1 MRRKLFSVIGTLLLT
16 VLGLAAPLRAQ
27 IIPQDEL
34 PPPPPPRPRRVEP
47 TPTPTPV
54 PAPTND
60 DAANVAVGDDEIIR
74 VSSNLVVV
82 PVSVSDGLGN
92 PVLGLKV
99 TDFRLQE
106 EGRAKEI
113 ASIGDPG
120 QVPLDIAL
128 LLDVSGSVNAR
139 FDFEVAA
146 ASRFLREVMR
156 PGDQAAVFTI
166 GDKPKLIQDLSSAET
181 ALASLN
187 NVAPARGATAFYDTV
202 ADAIDQLRNKSTT
215 RRRRVL
221 VVISDGVDNFSNR
234 VQRAIGNTA
243 ESQTRLQDVAF
254 TVRERERGFLQQEL
268 QRAETVFYSI
278 NPSASIL
285 HLDIPAAQT
294 QSGMEKMAQATG
306 GNSFIPRTEPELDTA
321 FRQIASE
328 LRSQYLL
335 QYYANDDA
343 PDGQYLRINV
353 STPAQPNYII
363 RARQGYYA
371 KRR

>member
-1 MRRKLFSVIGTLLLT
+1 MKRKLFSTLAVLMLL

-27 IIPQDEL
+27 ILSPDEV

-47 TPTPTPV
+47 TPTPTPASV
-54 PAPTND
+54 PTAD

-92 PVLGLKV
+92 PVLGLTV
-99 TDFRLQE
+99 NDFRLQE
-106 EGRAKEI
+106 EGRQKEI
-113 ASIGDPG
+113 TGIGDPG

-128 LLDVSGSVNAR
+128 LIDVSGSVNAR

-146 ASRFLREVMR
+146 AARFLREVLR
-156 PGDQAAVFTI
+156 SGDQAAVFTI
-166 GDKPKLIQDLSSAET
+166 GDKPQLIQTLSPVET
-181 ALASLN
+181 ALTSLN
-187 NVAPARGATAFYDTV
+187 RVAPARGATAFYDTV
-202 ADAIDQLRNKSTT
+202 GDAIDELRNKSTT

-221 VVISDGVDNFSNR
+221 IVISDGVDNFSSR
-234 VQRAIGNTA
+234 IQRAIGNTA
-243 ESQTRLQDVAF
+243 ESQARLQDIAF
-254 TVRERERGFLQQEL
+254 SVRERERGFLQQEL
-268 QRAETVFYSI
+268 QRAETVFYAI

-285 HLDIPAAQT
+285 HLDIPAAQAQT
-294 QSGMEKMAQATG
+294 GMEKMAQATG
-306 GNSFIPRTEPELDTA
+306 GNSFIPSTEKDLEAA
-321 FRQIASE
+321 FRQITAE

-343 PDGQYLRINV
+343 PDGQYLRIGV
-353 STPAQPNYII
+353 TTPTHPNYII